1 MSLSSV
7 RIVSG
12 AVAVKPT
19 IASKSKIFSLLADMA
34 ANCYGLEK
42 RAISECLA
50 QRETLGST
58 GFGGAVAIPHAKIDG
73 LKECVGL
80 FVRLETPMA
89 FDAHDAQPVD
99 LVFCLLSP
107 VQGGAEHLKAL
118 AEISRFL
125 RDDDAVGKLR
135 GANSAD
141 ALYVLLTGLREQQAA

>member
-1 MSLSSV
+1 MSVLSV

-19 IASKSKIFSLLADMA
+19 GASKDEIFSFLADMA
-34 ANCYGLEK
+34 VGSYGLEK
-42 RAISECLA
+42 NMVVERLT
-50 QRETLGST
+50 QREALGST

-73 LKECVGL
+73 LEKCVGL
-80 FVRLETPMA
+80 FVRLENPMS

-107 VQGGAEHLKAL
+107 VQGGADHLKAL

-141 ALYVLLTGLREQQAA
+141 ALYVLLTGLREQRAA

>member
-1 MSLSSV
+1 MSISSV

-12 AVAVKPT
+12 TVAVKPAAT
-19 IASKSKIFSLLADMA
+19 SKNEIFSFLADMA
-34 ANCYGLEK
+34 ATSYDLEK
-42 RAISECLA
+42 SSVVERLI
-50 QRETLGST
+50 QREKLGST

-73 LKECVGL
+73 LEECVGL

-107 VQGGAEHLKAL
+107 VQGGADHLKAL

-125 RDDDAVGKLR
+125 RDEDAVGKLR

-141 ALYVLLTGLREQQAA
+141 ALYVLLTGLREQRAA